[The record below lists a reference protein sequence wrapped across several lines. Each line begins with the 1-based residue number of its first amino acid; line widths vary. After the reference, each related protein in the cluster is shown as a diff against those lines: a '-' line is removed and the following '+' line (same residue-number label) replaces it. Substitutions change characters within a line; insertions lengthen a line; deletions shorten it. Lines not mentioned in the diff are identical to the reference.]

1 MICSGV
7 ATCFGKMKLAAR
19 NGNYKLKKKSQLF
32 IEFPGT
38 WFDNLKVVERIKSE
52 CLLKIFILLPV
63 ELCVGVGRTTPP
75 PPNSYCSSYPHED
88 KRIELY
94 CIFIFVVGRFSPF
107 L

>member
-75 PPNSYCSSYPHED
+75 PQTPTARVTPM
-88 KRIELY
+88 KIRELSCTVY
-94 CIFIFVVGRFSPF
+94 SF
-107 L
+107 LL